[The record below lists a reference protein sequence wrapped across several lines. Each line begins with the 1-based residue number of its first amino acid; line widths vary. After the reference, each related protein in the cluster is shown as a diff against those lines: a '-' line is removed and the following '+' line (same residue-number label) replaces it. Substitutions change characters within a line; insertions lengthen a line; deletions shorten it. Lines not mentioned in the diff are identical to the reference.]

1 MPTNIKESGLEAI
14 IVNYLIKNNGYELGT
29 NEDYNRDYAVDES
42 RLLRFLQDTQPDEV
56 EKIGI
61 LNSDHKKAQFLNRLQ
76 GEIARR
82 GIIDVL
88 RKGINFY
95 PANLIMFYMTPT
107 EKNIKARE
115 MFEKNIFSVTRQL
128 MYSKNNTQLALD
140 LVIFINGLPIITAEL
155 KNRLT
160 KQNVDDAVQQY
171 KLDRDP
177 RELLFQFKRCMVH
190 FPSTTTRSSSA
201 PGLKARSPGFCLSTR
216 ATTEAPAIPLIPM
229 GSRQITCGKIYF
241 QKPSLPI

>member
-1 MPTNIKESGLEAI
+1 MPTNTKESGLETI
-14 IVNYLIKNNGYELGT
+14 IVNYLIQNNGYELGT

-107 EKNIKARE
+107 EKTSKPGKCLTRT
-115 MFEKNIFSVTRQL
+115 FS
-128 MYSKNNTQLALD
+128 A
-140 LVIFINGLPIITAEL
+140 
-155 KNRLT
+155 
-160 KQNVDDAVQQY
+160 
-171 KLDRDP
+171 
-177 RELLFQFKRCMVH
+177 
-190 FPSTTTRSSSA
+190 
-201 PGLKARSPGFCLSTR
+201 
-216 ATTEAPAIPLIPM
+216 
-229 GSRQITCGKIYF
+229 
-241 QKPSLPI
+241 